1 MSTLSASMWIVF
13 CLGLTFGLL
22 ASSWAS
28 PTQVAKVK
36 SCSHKGVFYVQ
47 GDERHSLNFTEAEEL
62 CKVLG
67 ATLASAEQLN
77 ASHATGLEMC
87 RYAWISNGDIAI
99 VRQKSNPLCRAGLT
113 GVIVFK
119 PTDPGYDAFCY
130 DNTDDDKNC
139 NNTVNPGAAADPV
152 PKPEDPSDA
161 EPKTEDP
168 DDSYTTAGPEIIPT
182 APHTSVSAHN
192 ETDADED
199 VETTQ
204 STVLETTEPAGNTEV
219 QSTASYAQP
228 EPQTQQTTEED
239 EAEKKI
245 TTRVPVQDTPGS
257 GMGETHMETLDHT
270 EYTQSTSGHPAATEE
285 TTQSPTTPVSEDGY
299 AGSVAPGVGGRM
311 MIPKED
317 DKPNSGSSDWLI
329 VVGVIVAVAAI
340 LLVCAAVATRKRWC
354 GKRQT
359 LMITS
364 KSSSE
369 GNGAAASVASSR
381 AQEREQEMVTLM
393 NKEKI
398 QENGNTEEFTVITL
412 EESPEKNQEA

>member
-1 MSTLSASMWIVF
+1 MWIVF

-28 PTQVAKVK
+28 STQVAKVK

-62 CKVLG
+62 CKDLG

-77 ASHATGLEMC
+77 ASHTTGLEMC
-87 RYAWISNGDIAI
+87 RYAWINSGQVAI

-113 GVIVFK
+113 GVIVF
-119 PTDPGYDAFCY
+119 PPVESEYDAFCY
-130 DNTDDDKNC
+130 DSTDDDKNC
-139 NNTVNPGAAADPV
+139 TNTVNPAAAADPV
-152 PKPEDPSDA
+152 PKPNNHVTEGPSDA
-161 EPKTEDP
+161 EPTTEDP
-168 DDSYTTAGPEIIPT
+168 DDSYNTDDPETIPT
-182 APHTSVSAHN
+182 AAPTSVS
-192 ETDADED
+192 ETEANED
-199 VETTQ
+199 VQTTQ
-204 STVLETTEPAGNTEV
+204 STVLETTEPAENTEV
-219 QSTASYAQP
+219 QSTASFAQP
-228 EPQTQQTTEED
+228 EPQTPQTTEED

-270 EYTQSTSGHPAATEE
+270 EYPQSTSRHPASTEE
-285 TTQSPTTPVSEDGY
+285 TTQSQTTPVSEDDY

-311 MIPKED
+311 MIPPED

-398 QENGNTEEFTVITL
+398 QENGNTEEFTAITL